1 MNAELLSNIVGNA
14 KFGEC
19 INEAA
24 PYRVKIIQDL
34 QPQMKELQERY
45 IELLE
50 KANYRGISN
59 TLKKLRL
66 DKKDPD
72 AKSEYK
78 NWKRRCLV
86 EFKLVLKT
94 LDHEFDAVPSVSTV
108 YATGSILKYIDKQAL
123 IDQALSDRSV
133 IVTIP
138 TLETLNAKF
147 VDNDLKIQIKEIFNQ
162 ALECQNKIQEAQ
174 DAISVEIYEKLPS
187 ELIFDSK
194 TNKSGLKTSNFNA
207 LVRHKAVGILK
218 SAYQYTKYLSQQVNN
233 TNANIDR
240 EEIMLGKTRQ
250 L

>member
-1 MNAELLSNIVGNA
+1 MNAELLSNIIENT

-24 PYRVKIIQDL
+24 PYRVKIVQDL

-50 KANYRGISN
+50 KADYRSVSN
-59 TLKKLRL
+59 ILTKLKL
-66 DKKDPD
+66 DKKDQD

-94 LDHEFDAVPSVSTV
+94 LDHEFDAAPSVSTV
-108 YATGSILKYIDKQAL
+108 YTAGSILKFIDKQAL
-123 IDQALSDRSV
+123 IDQALSDRNV
-133 IVTIP
+133 VVTLP
-138 TLETLNAKF
+138 SLETMNDKF
-147 VDNDLKIQIKEIFNQ
+147 ADNDLKIQIKEIFNQ
-162 ALECQNKIQEAQ
+162 ALECQNRIQEAQ
-174 DAISVEIYEKLPS
+174 DAISIEIYEKLPS

-218 SAYQYTKYLSQQVNN
+218 SADQYTKYLSQQVNN

-240 EEIMLGKTRQ
+240 EEIMLEKTKK

>member
-1 MNAELLSNIVGNA
+1 MTSELLLKIVGDA
-14 KFGEC
+14 KFTEC

-50 KANYRGISN
+50 KADYRSVSN
-59 TLKKLRL
+59 ILTKLKL

-78 NWKRRCLV
+78 LWKRKCLI

-108 YATGSILKYIDKQAL
+108 YAAGCILNYIGKQAL
-123 IDQALSDRSV
+123 VDQALSDRNV
-133 IVTIP
+133 VVTIAS
-138 TLETLNAKF
+138 LESLNEKF
-147 VDNDLKIQIKEIFNQ
+147 ADNDMKIQITEIFNQ
-162 ALECQNKIQEAQ
+162 ALECQKSIQTAQ
-174 DAISVEIYEKLPS
+174 DSISIEIYEKLPP

-194 TNKSGLKTSNFNA
+194 TNKSGLKSSNFNA
-207 LVRHKAVGILK
+207 LVRHKAMGIIK
-218 SAYQYTKYLSQQVNN
+218 SADQYTKYLTQQVNN
-233 TNANIDR
+233 THANIDR